1 MNYFSTSFIP
11 ERARHFFYEISVYNT
26 CIQERLREFSLL
38 FGGCLSFSYTLPLF
52 CPTERQKKEIKKKQ
66 WHRDWGTSFSRC
78 FTVRAVGKNLFNVF
92 SDEIW
97 TGKLNYS
104 LVCTALSDDNIVPSR
119 PETQTT
125 KRYFCRVG
133 NCQRSTP
140 LSCLCMHKEHQRL
153 VSDSQMDDLNV
164 TLARPQRQSGKETLG
179 IERGGSFLCCHPQL
193 LPFSLSLCLSFYRG
207 FVCLILLSRSL
218 TLFLPLSATVVTHS
232 SFRSLSSSQ
241 RETHTGAHRVLP
253 LPLSLV
259 I

>member
-1 MNYFSTSFIP
+1 M
-11 ERARHFFYEISVYNT
+11 
-26 CIQERLREFSLL
+26 
-38 FGGCLSFSYTLPLF
+38 
-52 CPTERQKKEIKKKQ
+52 
-66 WHRDWGTSFSRC
+66 
-78 FTVRAVGKNLFNVF
+78 GKNLFNIF

-164 TLARPQRQSGKETLG
+164 TLARPQRQSGEETLG

-193 LPFSLSLCLSFYRG
+193 LPVFHSISLFLCLSFYRG
-207 FVCLILLSRSL
+207 FVRLILLSRSL
-218 TLFLPLSATVVTHS
+218 TLFPPFPRL
-232 SFRSLSSSQ
+232 
-241 RETHTGAHRVLP
+241 
-253 LPLSLV
+253 LSLIFLSIILFLSV
-259 I
+259 RNTHRHTQSIAPPFVSRDLEERPFPMSLLMRNGKQSPQRTSSLRWRK

>member
-1 MNYFSTSFIP
+1 M
-11 ERARHFFYEISVYNT
+11 
-26 CIQERLREFSLL
+26 
-38 FGGCLSFSYTLPLF
+38 
-52 CPTERQKKEIKKKQ
+52 
-66 WHRDWGTSFSRC
+66 
-78 FTVRAVGKNLFNVF
+78 GKNLFNVF

-125 KRYFCRVG
+125 KVYFCRVG

-241 RETHTGAHRVLP
+241 RETHTESCPSLCLSWSRREAVSDVALNEKWQAVAAAHLIATLTQITKPRGEISPRVTLGCYFWT
-253 LPLSLV
+253 SQ
-259 I
+259 

>member
-11 ERARHFFYEISVYNT
+11 ERARRFFYEISVYNT
-26 CIQERLREFSLL
+26 CIQERLRAFFLL
-38 FGGCLSFSYTLPLF
+38 FGGCLSFSSIILPNWA
-52 CPTERQKKEIKKKQ
+52 TKKRDKKKQ
-66 WHRDWGTSFSRC
+66 WHRRTEEHRFLDALQWEQR
-78 FTVRAVGKNLFNVF
+78 GKNLFNVF

-104 LVCTALSDDNIVPSR
+104 LVCAALSDDNIVPSR

-125 KRYFCRVG
+125 KRYFCGVG

-207 FVCLILLSRSL
+207 VVCLILLSRFL
-218 TLFLPLSATVVTHS
+218 ALFAPLSATVVAHS
-232 SFRSLSSSQ
+232 SSRSRSSSQ
-241 RETHTGAHRVLP
+241 WQTHTGTHTVSP

>member
-1 MNYFSTSFIP
+1 MKYLSTIHAFRNVFVSSPYFLVGVWVFLT
-11 ERARHFFYEISVYNT
+11 
-26 CIQERLREFSLL
+26 L
-38 FGGCLSFSYTLPLF
+38 FHYFAQLSDK
-52 CPTERQKKEIKKKQ
+52 KKEIKKKQ

-78 FTVRAVGKNLFNVF
+78 FAVRAVGKNLFNVF

-164 TLARPQRQSGKETLG
+164 TLARPQRQSDKETLG

-241 RETHTGAHRVLP
+241 RETHTGTHRVLP